1 MKVSRYAVSVQWGGG
16 FHYFVKYFD
25 AKEEALN
32 FAKAWRTKKKKGAR
46 PKAHIWYL
54 MDSFEKE

>member
-1 MKVSRYAVSVQWGGG
+1 MKVQRYAVSVQWGGG

-25 AKEEALN
+25 SAPEARE
-32 FAKAWRTKKKKGAR
+32 FAKAWGTKKKKGAK
-46 PKAHIWYL
+46 PKTHIWYL